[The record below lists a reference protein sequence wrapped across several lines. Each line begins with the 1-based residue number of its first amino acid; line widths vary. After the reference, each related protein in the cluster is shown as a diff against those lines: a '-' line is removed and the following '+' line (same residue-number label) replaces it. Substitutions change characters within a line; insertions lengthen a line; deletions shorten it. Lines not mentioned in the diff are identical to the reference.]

1 MANPH
6 DIIQVI
12 RNVPYFA
19 SLDDSDLTEISRSM
33 IRRKYAVGQVIFHMD
48 DPGGLLYI
56 ILEGKVKV
64 YRTNAEGNEAV
75 LAILGIGE
83 FFGELSL
90 IDNEPRSATA
100 EAIEDAQVY
109 TLHRD
114 DFLRFLKNNPAF
126 SIQISSVLAQ
136 RIRSMNEQVSDVLFL
151 DLPGRLAR
159 KLIQLAQNHGEEKED
174 GSIYIPISLTQ
185 SNLAEMTGATRV
197 SVNKAL
203 KVFRDAGWV
212 TVTNRKITINDMDA
226 LSNRIMIS
234 GG

>member
-1 MANPH
+1 MANTH
-6 DIIQVI
+6 DIIQAI

-56 ILEGKVKV
+56 ILDGKVKV

-159 KLIQLAQNHGEEKED
+159 KLIQLAQNHGEEQED

-212 TVTNRKITINDMDA
+212 TVANRKITINDMDA

>member
-1 MANPH
+1 MTKPH
-6 DIIQVI
+6 NIIQAI

-33 IRRKYAVGQVIFHMD
+33 IRRKYAIDQVIFHMD

-100 EAIEDAQVY
+100 EAIEAAQVY

-159 KLIQLAQNHGEEKED
+159 KLIQLAENHGETQPD

-212 TVTNRKITINDMDA
+212 TVANRKITINDMDA

>member
-1 MANPH
+1 MTTSSH
-6 DIIQVI
+6 DIIQAL
-12 RNVPYFA
+12 RNVPYFS
-19 SLDDSDLTEISRSM
+19 SLDTADLTELSRSM
-33 IRRKYAVGQVIFHMD
+33 IRRKYALSQVIFHMD

-159 KLIQLAQNHGEEKED
+159 KLIQLAENHGEERED
-174 GSIYIPISLTQ
+174 GIYIPISLTQ

-212 TVTNRKITINDMDA
+212 TVANRKITINDMDA